1 MTWSWVGFF
10 LLQLDLIKASCFLH
24 RPTLLHKMEMKEVLS
39 APPSEY
45 QELQFNSYII
55 VLNVFL
61 HKNVMYGFSFLQ
73 QSIVDC
79 SYPCQKCGWKLILIK
94 LNCLI
99 CRCFVKIL
107 FVGCELFFIVRFIKS
122 TIEITFQYKILPL
135 FCVGPG
141 TNTLL
146 WPSATLW
153 RIPETMWYGP
163 SATSATETPYAS
175 DWWRWSSQ
183 SR

>member
-1 MTWSWVGFF
+1 MSRFF
-10 LLQLDLIKASCFLH
+10 SPPNRLDKSTLLLAP
-24 RPTLLHKMEMKEVLS
+24 RYLLHKMEMKEVLS

-94 LNCLI
+94 LNCKSLI
-99 CRCFVKIL
+99 CWCFVKIR
-107 FVGCELFFIVRFIKS
+107 FVGCEFFFIVQFMKN
-122 TIEITFQYKILPL
+122 TIEVTFQYKILPW